1 MRILITGEAN
11 YLIGRDNN
19 EYHMVKYIADKSKGD
34 IRLVMD
40 CDIRES
46 DITEFK
52 PDIVFS
58 FNCGGQKDP
67 RILNYLGDQTIPFC
81 LMIDDAFHF
90 DAVSSQIPQRCDAIV
105 LLVKWKT
112 LTDQYRR
119 HFPHKLVTNLSSRY
133 VDVTQFRPLHLEKEF
148 DIFFYGTD
156 DVDTKVP
163 LNDVDSQY
171 FNDDWKTRNNTD
183 QVPDSYNYYPLRK
196 RLRDL
201 MISQPPDK
209 YRTNI
214 FVPQGSWFPVPPVRR
229 ASLCEVINKSHL
241 VICTRARSDTL
252 LKKFLEISASGSV
265 ILGNYPSDYKDLFE
279 NNIVEVN
286 ENMSDQEILDT
297 IDHALADRN
306 ALHAKGIELAERVR
320 HEHNYECAY
329 TDFLQISRQIIDHCE
344 VAPPQ

>member
-1 MRILITGEAN
+1 MRVLITGEVN

-19 EYHMVKYIADKSKGD
+19 EYHMVKYIADRSDGE

-40 CDIRES
+40 CDLQES
-46 DITEFK
+46 DITEFN

-58 FNCGGQKDP
+58 FNCACLKDP
-67 RILNYLGDQTIPFC
+67 RILNYLGDRHTIPFC
-81 LMIDDAFHF
+81 LIIDDAFYF
-90 DAVSSQIPQRCDAIV
+90 DAISAQIPQRCDAIV

-133 VDVTQFRPLHLEKEF
+133 VDVTQFHPLNVEKEF

-156 DVDTKVP
+156 NAVTKVP
-163 LNDVDSQY
+163 LNDIDHQY
-171 FNDDWKTRNNTD
+171 FNDAWKHRNNTEL
-183 QVPDSYNYYPLRK
+183 VPESYNFYPLRK

-201 MISQPPDK
+201 ILTQEK

-214 FVPQGSWFPVPPVRR
+214 LTPQGSWFPVPPVRR
-229 ASLCEVINKSHL
+229 GILCEAINKSRL

-252 LKKFLEISASGSV
+252 LKKFLEVSASGSV

-279 NNIVEVN
+279 NNIVEVHDD
-286 ENMSDQEILDT
+286 MSDQEILDI
-297 IDHALADRN
+297 IDCALADPDT
-306 ALHAKGIELAERVR
+306 LHAKGLQLSKQVR
-320 HEHNYECAY
+320 EEHNYECAY
-329 TDFLQISRQIIDHCE
+329 TDFLQISRQIIDYCKT
-344 VAPPQ
+344 APRP